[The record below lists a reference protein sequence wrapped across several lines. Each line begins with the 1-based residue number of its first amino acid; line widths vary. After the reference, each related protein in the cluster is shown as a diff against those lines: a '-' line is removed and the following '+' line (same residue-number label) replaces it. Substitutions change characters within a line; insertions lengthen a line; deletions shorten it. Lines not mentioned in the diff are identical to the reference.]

1 MGRLAVYAVV
11 GGSLFAA
18 TGARAQL
25 TTPSVPPASGPSTP
39 QAASTNPASSA
50 DTPPTAPAA
59 AAPPT
64 VGEIIVTAQRRS
76 ENLQNVPI
84 AVTAVTA
91 AKLASAGVSGTSDL
105 SLVVP
110 GLNLEASIGYAQ
122 PRLRGVGTTANGPG
136 VENPV
141 ATYIDGV
148 YIASAPA
155 SLLSF
160 NNISQIEVLKG
171 PQGTLFGRNAT
182 GGLIQITTPNPL
194 MTPHGDVAV
203 SYGAYDTSRIDGYVT
218 GGLLAG
224 VAADLAVLLGHQGDG
239 YGSDRAIDRPV
250 DRTDRDIAL
259 RSSVLIHPTGKTQIR
274 VIADYENSESNDTFR
289 PSPGTT
295 PLFGA
300 NFGGSPWDTNE
311 DFYPKQFYQGGGVSV
326 NATQDLGFA
335 QLLSI
340 SAYRRSNYFFSFDF
354 DGTPAPISFFPD
366 TFQQDAQIS
375 QELQLSSK
383 ASSLIQ
389 WAAGVYY
396 FTSDA
401 RFNPSQTNFGPPV
414 VSAASPLDQFNTFGD
429 ERTNSIAG
437 YGQATAALTHSTHL
451 TLGIRYTYEVRNFRG
466 DEFADVADQIPIGAL
481 FPAVNEGVHYSR
493 PTWRI
498 ALDQRFSPQVLA
510 YVSYNRGFKSGGFN
524 VSDPTNPAY
533 EPETLDA
540 YEIGV
545 KTDLLNKRLR
555 VNVAGFYYD
564 YSNIQVARFTTGA
577 IDFYNGAEA
586 DIYGLDLDID
596 AAISQDLRLSGGFEL
611 LHDRFNSFPN
621 AEIGT
626 PIPAGGTA
634 ETLGSAAGNR
644 LPFSPDAVVD
654 LSGDYTHDYG
664 PVHVAAN
671 VTYAYNSGWFTEPD
685 NRLRQ
690 KPFSTLNTSLSFSPY
705 DGDVSLRL
713 WAKNLTDAA
722 VFTQDSTAG
731 FFDTASYAPPRT
743 FGFTVRK
750 AF

>member
-1 MGRLAVYAVV
+1 MDRLALYAAL
-11 GGSLFAA
+11 GGLLAGTA
-18 TGARAQL
+18 ARAQ
-25 TTPSVPPASGPSTP
+25 TTVPTVPPASGPSTP
-39 QAASTNPASSA
+39 QATSTSPPSSDASASVPAQGA
-50 DTPPTAPAA
+50 V
-59 AAPPT
+59 T
-64 VGEIIVTAQRRS
+64 VGEIIVTAQRRA

-91 AKLASAGVSGTSDL
+91 AKLSAAGVSGTSDL

-110 GLNLEASIGYAQ
+110 GLSLESSIGYAQ

-182 GGLIQITTPNPL
+182 GGLIQVTTPNPSERF
-194 MTPHGDVAV
+194 HGDVAAT
-203 SYGAYDTSRIDGYVT
+203 YGAYDTSRLEGYVT
-218 GGLLAG
+218 GALLPG
-224 VAADLAVLLGHQGDG
+224 VAADFAAQFGHQGDG
-239 YGSDRAIDRPV
+239 YGSDIALDRPV

-259 RSSVLIHPTGKTQIR
+259 RSSISFRPTEATQVR
-274 VIADYENSESNDTFR
+274 VIADYENADSNNTFR
-289 PSPGTT
+289 ASPGTR

-326 NATQDLGFA
+326 TATQDLGFA

-340 SAYRRSNYFFSFDF
+340 SAYRRSNYFFTFDF
-354 DGTPAPISFFPD
+354 DGTPAPIAYFPD
-366 TFQQDAQIS
+366 TFQQDAQFS

-383 ASSLIQ
+383 ASRFIQ
-389 WAAGVYY
+389 WATGVYY

-401 RFNPSQTNFGPPV
+401 RFSPSQTNFGPPV
-414 VSAASPLDQFNTFGD
+414 VSASSPLDQLDTLAD
-429 ERTNSIAG
+429 ERTNSVAG
-437 YGQATAALTHSTHL
+437 DGQATAALTKATHL

-466 DEFADVADQIPIGAL
+466 DEFGYVGDQIPIGAL
-481 FPAVNEGVHYSR
+481 FPAVKEGVNYSK

-533 EPETLDA
+533 SPETLDA
-540 YEIGV
+540 YEVGL
-545 KTDLLNKRLR
+545 KTDLLEKRLR
-555 VNVAGFYYD
+555 VDASAFYYN

-577 IDFYNGAEA
+577 IDFYNGAQAE
-586 DIYGLDLDID
+586 IYGLDLDVD
-596 AAISQDLRLSGGFEL
+596 AAINADLRLTGGFEL
-611 LHDRFNSFPN
+611 LHDRFTSFPN

-626 PIPAGGTA
+626 PIPTGGTA
-634 ETLGSAAGNR
+634 EMLGSAAGNR
-644 LPFSPDAVVD
+644 LPFSPDAVIN

-664 PVHVAAN
+664 FLHVAAN
-671 VTYAYNSGWFTEPD
+671 LTYAYNTGWFTEPD
-685 NRLRQ
+685 NHLRQ
-690 KPFSTLNTSLSFSPY
+690 NPFSTVNVSLSLAPRDTGVTVRF
-705 DGDVSLRL
+705 
-713 WAKNLTDAA
+713 WAKNLTNAA

-743 FGFTVRK
+743 FGLTVSK